1 MPTFLLPRLELT
13 PDQLRV
19 VELSP
24 SEHRIVFGPP
34 GSGKTQ
40 ILIHRAA
47 HLRDIY
53 RVDPE
58 RFRILVFTN
67 VLTDYIRSALE
78 FVDIPE
84 ECVMTFDQLCVEMYR
99 RNVSSRLPWNAENK
113 GPDFG
118 AIHQAVLNTVK
129 KHPEVQNLFDFT
141 IVDEGQDLTPGS
153 FEILRLLSKHVTVFA
168 DHQQQIF
175 EQGASEE
182 QILSTLGLK
191 RRNATLLAAYR
202 NSPDVG
208 RLASYFIAD
217 GDGRNDYLNQIKNNQ
232 SVRERPLCFVASNYD
247 EEIGQLAKVVKQRL
261 MMNQRVG
268 IIVPQLKQ
276 VHGFAAGLEEH
287 GINVEKAL
295 GRKGGRGGARQPVDF
310 DDMMPKIASYH
321 SAKGLTFD
329 CVLLPRLTENAFPRT
344 RGPVRQRI
352 MFVGIA
358 RATQWVYL
366 STVQGSQVAE
376 MSILKQAK
384 ENQHLV
390 IQYGNM
396 MDLFG
401 GKTEQTASEP
411 EDDGY
416 LIL

>member
-19 VELSP
+19 VELSA

-47 HLRDIY
+47 HLRDTY

-78 FVDIPE
+78 FVGISE
-84 ECVMTFDQLCVEMYR
+84 ECVMTFDQLCVELYR
-99 RNVSSRLPWNAENK
+99 QHISSRLPWNAEK
-113 GPDFG
+113 KSPDFN
-118 AIHQAVLNTVK
+118 AVHQAVLKLAKTRADVR
-129 KHPEVQNLFDFT
+129 NLFDFT
-141 IVDEGQDLTPGS
+141 LVDEGQDLTPDS
-153 FEILRLLSKHVTVFA
+153 FEILRCLSKHVTVFA

-182 QILSTLGLK
+182 EILRALGLN

-202 NSPDVG
+202 NSPDVA
-208 RLASYFIAD
+208 RLASYFIAESEAR
-217 GDGRNDYLNQIKNNQ
+217 GNYLNQIKNNQ
-232 SVRERPLCFVASNYD
+232 SVRERPLCFVASNYF
-247 EEIGQLAKVVKQRL
+247 EEMEQLGKIVKQRL

-268 IIVPQLKQ
+268 IIVPQLRQ
-276 VHGFAAGLEEH
+276 VHGFATALAEQ
-287 GINVEKAL
+287 GIPVEKAL
-295 GRKGGRGGARQPVDF
+295 GRKGGKEGRLQVNF
-310 DDMMPKIASYH
+310 DDVTPKIASYH

-329 CVLLPRLTENAFPRT
+329 CVLMPRLTESAFPRVH
-344 RGPVRQRI
+344 GPARQRI

-376 MSILKQAK
+376 MSMLKQAADS
-384 ENQHLV
+384 QHLV
-390 IQYGNM
+390 LQYGNM
-396 MDLFG
+396 MDLFAEKPG
-401 GKTEQTASEP
+401 RVRAEE
-411 EDDGY
+411 EDERY
-416 LIL
+416 SIL